1 MSGLRGREPDE
12 AAFRKL
18 FEGEEAVG
26 LAVLDTEGRIRFA
39 NAALGRLCGAGP
51 GPDAGRPAAAL
62 FTAQTADGVAATVR
76 AALAGPPA
84 PPAVL
89 ARLADAALPA
99 DAQVEVACRPL
110 RGEAGA
116 LLRVID
122 VTARLRMQAQM
133 EEGTR
138 LQSVGRLAGGVAHD
152 FNNLLAAISGA
163 AEAALARD
171 PDPPTAEDLR
181 QILDSAGRGARLVKQ
196 LLAFASRQ
204 ALAPRVMPLAA
215 AVEAMTPLLRRLLG
229 GRHLLTLDLPPAP
242 GPLVRVDG
250 SQLDQV
256 LLNLA
261 VNARDAMPAGGSIR
275 IGVEAMALPAERAEP
290 GGVVPAGE
298 WVVLTV
304 EDSGRGIAP
313 ADLPRIFEPFFTTRR
328 TEGGTG
334 LGLSTVIG
342 ILRQS
347 GGHVTVA
354 SRLGAGTAF
363 RLWFPAV
370 AEAAEAAPAAP
381 PPAPA
386 AVAAG
391 AARRVLLVEDEVPL
405 RRLATHALK
414 SAGHE
419 VCEAEDAE
427 AALEAVAG
435 GFAPEVLVSDVT
447 MPGEMDGIALAD
459 ALRAEW
465 PGLSV
470 VLVSGYAER
479 AVGDGV
485 AARGYTFLEKPFRMA
500 ALLGAVGGSSS

>member
-1 MSGLRGREPDE
+1 MIESRGREPDE

-18 FEGEEAVG
+18 FEAEEAVG
-26 LAVLDTEGRIRFA
+26 LAVLDTDGRIRFA
-39 NAALGRLCGAGP
+39 NAALARLCGAGP
-51 GPDAGRPAAAL
+51 GPDPARPAPDLFAGESAA
-62 FTAQTADGVAATVR
+62 AVAGVVR

-116 LLRVID
+116 LLRVTD

-152 FNNLLAAISGA
+152 FNNLLAAIAGA

-171 PDPPTAEDLR
+171 PDAATAEDLR
-181 QILDSAGRGARLVKQ
+181 QIVDSAARGARLVKQ

-204 ALAPRVMPLAA
+204 ALAPRVMPLAG
-215 AVEAMTPLLRRLLG
+215 AVEAMAPLLRRLLG
-229 GRHLLTLDLPPAP
+229 GRHLLEFDLPPAP

-261 VNARDAMPAGGSIR
+261 VNARDAMPAGGCIR
-275 IGVEAMALPAERAEP
+275 VCIEALTLPAERVEP

-298 WVVLTV
+298 WVMLSV
-304 EDSGRGIAP
+304 EDGGRGIAP

-347 GGHVTVA
+347 GGQVTVE
-354 SRLGAGTAF
+354 SRLGEGTTF

-370 AEAAEAAPAAP
+370 AGAAEAMPAAP
-381 PPAPA
+381 PPAPP
-386 AVAAG
+386 AG
-391 AARRVLLVEDEVPL
+391 DAARRVLLVEDEAPL
-405 RRLATHALK
+405 RRLAAHALK
-414 SAGHE
+414 AAGHA
-419 VCEAEDAE
+419 VREAEDAE
-427 AALEAVAG
+427 AALEAVAA
-435 GFAPEVLVSDVT
+435 GFLPEVLVSDMT
-447 MPGEMDGIALAD
+447 MPGEMDGLALAD
-459 ALRAEW
+459 ALRGAV

-485 AARGYTFLEKPFRMA
+485 AARGYAFLEKPFRMK
-500 ALLGAVGGSSS
+500 ALVEVVGGVGS